1 MKRQGNKLT
10 EGEINEKDTGEK
22 MEDMGGGD
30 EKVWEEIKEKGWKTR
45 GANQKVWEKN
55 SRKKDERPGG

>member
-1 MKRQGNKLT
+1 M
-10 EGEINEKDTGEK
+10 NERDTWEK

-45 GANQKVWEKN
+45 GGNQKIWEKN
-55 SRKKDERPGG
+55 SRKKKDERPGG

>member
-1 MKRQGNKLT
+1 M
-10 EGEINEKDTGEK
+10 NERDTWEK

-45 GANQKVWEKN
+45 GGNQKVCKKN
-55 SRKKDERPGG
+55 SREKDERPGG